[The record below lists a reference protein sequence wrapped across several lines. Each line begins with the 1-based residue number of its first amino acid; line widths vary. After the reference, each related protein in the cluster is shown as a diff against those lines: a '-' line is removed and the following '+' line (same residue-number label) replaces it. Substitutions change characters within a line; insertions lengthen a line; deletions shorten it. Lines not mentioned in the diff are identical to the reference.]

1 MNEGLTLKTGQ
12 THMKRYPKPPL
23 EKLESG
29 EIKREGERLEW
40 HGVDQTN
47 LRGIALGLALAG
59 CTNSFS
65 TLRLDS

>member
-1 MNEGLTLKTGQ
+1 MTKGLTLKTGQ

-29 EIKREGERLEW
+29 EIKREGGAIGMAWSRPN
-40 HGVDQTN
+40 N